1 MIATEDEQ
9 ETVVDHFE
17 MQKAGPDELIFAQ
30 KEVGDCP
37 MLSFRMQLP
46 MPWQDAQNSKEA
58 LIFTATP
65 VKQFF

>member
-1 MIATEDEQ
+1 MIAAEDEQ

-37 MLSFRMQLP
+37 MLSFGMQP
-46 MPWQDAQNSKEA
+46 MPWTKLLKTVRKPLFLLLHQ
-58 LIFTATP
+58 
-65 VKQFF
+65 

>member
-46 MPWQDAQNSKEA
+46 MPWTGCSK
-58 LIFTATP
+58 
-65 VKQFF
+65 Q